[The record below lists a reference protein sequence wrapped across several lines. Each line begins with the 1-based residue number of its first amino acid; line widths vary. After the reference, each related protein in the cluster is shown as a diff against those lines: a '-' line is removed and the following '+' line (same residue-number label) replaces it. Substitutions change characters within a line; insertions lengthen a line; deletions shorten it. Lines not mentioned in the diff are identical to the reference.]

1 MPHLHSLL
9 FILLLSFASCSGT
22 SNDDADQ
29 IREYLQVN
37 NIPAKDTLGIF
48 VYISEPGSL
57 DKPNS
62 LSTIELSYT
71 GRYIDGVIFDKVAE
85 GNEIKMKLSAA
96 IPGLQNGLRL
106 FGKKGN
112 GTIFIPSNEAY
123 GSSPPFGIRE
133 NAILIYDIYVTNF

>member
-1 MPHLHSLL
+1 MPYLHSLL

-22 SNDDADQ
+22 NNDDADQ
-29 IREYLQVN
+29 IREYLQAN

-48 VYISEPGSL
+48 VYISEPGSP

-112 GTIFIPSNEAY
+112 GTIFIPSVEAY
-123 GSSPPFGIRE
+123 GSNPPFGIRE
-133 NAILIYDIYVTNF
+133 NAILIYDVSVNNF